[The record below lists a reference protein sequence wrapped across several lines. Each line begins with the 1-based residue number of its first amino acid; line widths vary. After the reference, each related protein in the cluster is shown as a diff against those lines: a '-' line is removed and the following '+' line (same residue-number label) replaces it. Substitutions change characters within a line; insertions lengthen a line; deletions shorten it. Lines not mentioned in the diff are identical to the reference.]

1 MPTITSYTQAGDG
14 QEHNEDWYA
23 ATDDL
28 VVVLDG
34 ATIRT
39 ETGCIHGLPWYVRQ
53 LGVALVA
60 GATGNSDDLR
70 QVLRDAISH
79 VSNLHSTTCD
89 LTHPGTPS
97 AAVGIVRIGTNT
109 IDWAVLGDITV
120 MVKNGK
126 GDLTSTTDDRV
137 SHTAIDLR
145 HECDRHLIGTPE
157 KMDAILAMKEIEL
170 ASRNHAGGYWIAA
183 AEPAAADHAYIG
195 SAATDDMRSIGVCSD
210 GAMRALTLTSI
221 TDANGVMEVL
231 GSGPK
236 KVVDLVRAAER
247 NDSLGRR
254 VPRNKATDDATA
266 VYIDMNV
273 QPAQRQVSE
282 AERQASIR
290 SVSAT
295 TEGLFGAL
303 PTRTGQVL

>member
-1 MPTITSYTQAGDG
+1 MPTITAYTQAGDG

-39 ETGCIHGLPWYVRQ
+39 DTGCIHGLPWYVRQ
-53 LGVALVA
+53 LGVAIVA
-60 GATGNSDDLR
+60 GAVGNNHDLR
-70 QVLRDAISH
+70 EVLRDAISY
-79 VSNLHSTTCD
+79 VSNLHSATCD

-97 AAVGIVRIGTNT
+97 AAAGVVRIGTDT

-120 MVKNGK
+120 MVKDEK
-126 GDLTSTTDDRV
+126 GELTSTTDDRV

-157 KMDAILAMKEIEL
+157 KMSAILAMKEIEL
-170 ASRNHAGGYWIAA
+170 ASRNRAGGYWIAA
-183 AEPAAADHAYIG
+183 AEPAAADHAYVG
-195 SAATDDMRSIGVCSD
+195 SAATPDVRSIGVCSD

-221 TDANGVMEVL
+221 TGAGGVMELL
-231 GSGPK
+231 GSDPK

-247 NDSLGRR
+247 NDPLGRR
-254 VPRNKATDDATA
+254 IPRNKATDDATA
-266 VYIDMNV
+266 VYVDMNV
-273 QPAQRQVSE
+273 QPAQGRVIE

-303 PTRTGQVL
+303 PTRDGRVL